1 MKKIKPKRLKK
12 GAIIGVISPAS
23 SPDDLTRIDKGVGYF
38 EKLGYRVEVGKNV
51 GKYFGYL
58 AGTDE
63 ERLEDI
69 HAMFANKK
77 VNAIICL
84 RGGYGTPRL
93 LDKLDYN
100 LIKRNPKIFCG
111 YSDITA
117 LHLAILKK
125 SGLITFAGPMLA
137 VDFWN
142 DVNKFTEENF
152 WRAVSSSKK
161 NLVVPQPN
169 GSEMIFSSNDTTE
182 GKIIGG
188 NMALVLSQLGTE
200 YVSKFKKKILLLE
213 DIGEV
218 PYRVDRMFAQLR
230 NANVLND
237 ISGLILGQ
245 FTDCEE
251 TDAAKRTLSLGE
263 VFDGY
268 LSGLKIP
275 VVKNFPHGHVK
286 ETVTIPI
293 GIKIKIDGAKKYVAF
308 CESGVE

>member
-1 MKKIKPKRLKK
+1 MKRIKPKKLKK
-12 GAIIGVISPAS
+12 NDVVGIISPAS
-23 SPDDLTRIDKGVGYF
+23 SPDDLTRIEKGVGYF

-51 GKYFGYL
+51 GKYHGYL

-77 VNAIICL
+77 VKAIICL
-84 RGGYGTPRL
+84 RGGYGAPRL
-93 LDKLDYN
+93 LDSLDYN
-100 LIKRNPKIFCG
+100 LIKQNPKIFCG

-117 LHLAILKK
+117 LHLAIFKK
-125 SGLITFAGPMLA
+125 TGLITFAGPMLA

-161 NLVVPQPN
+161 NLIVPAPT
-169 GSEMIFSSNDTTE
+169 GSEMIFSSNSSTE

-188 NMALVLSQLGTE
+188 NMALLLSQLGTE
-200 YVSKFKKKILLLE
+200 YISKFKKKILLLE
-213 DIGEV
+213 DIGEL

-230 NANVLND
+230 NANVLSE

-251 TDAAKRTLSLGE
+251 TDTAKRTLSLSE

-268 LSGLKIP
+268 LNGLKIP

-286 ETVTIPI
+286 ETLTIPI
-293 GIKIKIDGAKKYVAF
+293 GLKIKIDGRRKKIVFSEA
-308 CESGVE
+308 GVE